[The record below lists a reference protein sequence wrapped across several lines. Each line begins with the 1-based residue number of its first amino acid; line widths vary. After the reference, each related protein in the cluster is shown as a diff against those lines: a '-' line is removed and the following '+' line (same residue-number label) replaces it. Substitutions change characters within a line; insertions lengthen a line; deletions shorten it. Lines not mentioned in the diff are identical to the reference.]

1 MKTLWILL
9 AYCMGGFFSVLF
21 GASDPDG
28 LVAAYDFA
36 DAQDGFVRDYGPNIN
51 PGILHSFSGN
61 HLDALVK
68 DKTGKTVF
76 KGDGTGNFVTVPDH
90 PALRE
95 SESFTVEMVCTI
107 HEFPKDSANAL
118 FAFESTR
125 ARLWIN
131 PDETIA
137 MDSTP
142 DGKPDYFS
150 SPKVK
155 VETGR
160 KLHIFAFICGDEMGI
175 TVNGKQHI
183 SNNYRGSLRRTPGD
197 ISIGGHPFRSNRYF
211 KGTIEMVQFYN
222 RRLTNEEMIKP
233 SAGHFRPAALPKS
246 AVFSP
251 DEAVAFTMMN
261 GISEPVRPVVDNDV
275 YSWTTP
281 EGTIRRKIVRKSLD
295 FRKRQLEQL
304 IKRQKFPA
312 VYTNKLKVYLD
323 NRFFSS
329 FDALYRQLHFHEK
342 QLFRYADRLHKMAE
356 REFDEKLLSGKDGG
370 LPPIMTELPPFGKPA
385 FRELVYDK
393 AKELYARN
401 FLIGLGSS
409 HPRIQDEEQLNFILS
424 RNGKVS
430 TIGPLVAN
438 STINK
443 WMAKHPERQET
454 GYSFS
459 DGVAAAGKSLELSVK
474 DPHANLYYDPYQ
486 YWQVRDENTKADVAP
501 RFGWTLDEKH
511 YTVTVKNPVAGH
523 RYAVYYFAR
532 HGTGLNLSL
541 PDPEQIQ
548 FYLADWE
555 KFCGQY
561 KNKLLF
567 HHMDAC
573 FHYFTGKRMKWW
585 EFWGYN
591 GCNANPTVQKA
602 FEEYSGIRFRP
613 AMLFASL
620 DGPAINYTPTPE
632 IRAWMKFNQ
641 KLVTDFMKKV
651 SDTAK
656 TNGIMY
662 QFYWGDKHLGF
673 EPDLDAFRETGIQSI
688 ARPLQDAVDVRSMTE
703 QNGKALTSG
712 RLEWLFAYMINRPD
726 SISKILDNWQRNR
739 RGELFRIR
747 DMHYFAEFAP
757 LFSYGDAATVDL
769 YMRLFKRINE
779 EFLLMYKYMHNQKV
793 FTHNLNVYV
802 INEWGKQY
810 SWRPW
815 KDPFLRHFT
824 DIPVNMK
831 WISLGEI
838 AEHGVPSD
846 AAVLLN
852 YGNSESAWVGTDS
865 WKDPRLAENIRSFVK
880 NGGGFLGVGVP
891 ACFQGKNQ
899 LSDVLGFEY
908 ISGDGGHTLNI
919 YTPYENAFLMKS
931 IPDTFSGEPF
941 RSDKNIR
948 PGENFRV
955 LASGD
960 GGKPIRPLIGE
971 NMFGKGYC
979 VYISF
984 QSQDSEYDDL
994 IKRAIFRAA
1003 GREKELFRLYS
1014 SNPAVQPYAYPD
1026 KNLFVLNNDTRKSQ
1040 KTVFQLDTR
1049 IYPKLGKKIR
1059 IFNLIDNRIVGTY
1072 SSEQLAHG
1080 IEYTIDG
1087 GTAEYFIMK

>member
-131 PDETIA
+131 PDGTIA

-233 SAGHFRPAALPKS
+233 SVGHFRPAALPKS

-261 GISEPVRPVVDNDV
+261 GISEPVRPIVDNDV

-304 IKRQKFPA
+304 IKREKFPA
-312 VYTNKLKVYLD
+312 VYTDKLKVCLD

-385 FRELVYDK
+385 FRELVYNK

-459 DGVAAAGKSLELSVK
+459 DGRRKKS
-474 DPHANLYYDPYQ
+474 
-486 YWQVRDENTKADVAP
+486 
-501 RFGWTLDEKH
+501 
-511 YTVTVKNPVAGH
+511 
-523 RYAVYYFAR
+523 
-532 HGTGLNLSL
+532 
-541 PDPEQIQ
+541 
-548 FYLADWE
+548 
-555 KFCGQY
+555 
-561 KNKLLF
+561 
-567 HHMDAC
+567 
-573 FHYFTGKRMKWW
+573 
-585 EFWGYN
+585 
-591 GCNANPTVQKA
+591 
-602 FEEYSGIRFRP
+602 
-613 AMLFASL
+613 
-620 DGPAINYTPTPE
+620 
-632 IRAWMKFNQ
+632 
-641 KLVTDFMKKV
+641 
-651 SDTAK
+651 
-656 TNGIMY
+656 
-662 QFYWGDKHLGF
+662 
-673 EPDLDAFRETGIQSI
+673 
-688 ARPLQDAVDVRSMTE
+688 
-703 QNGKALTSG
+703 
-712 RLEWLFAYMINRPD
+712 
-726 SISKILDNWQRNR
+726 
-739 RGELFRIR
+739 
-747 DMHYFAEFAP
+747 
-757 LFSYGDAATVDL
+757 
-769 YMRLFKRINE
+769 
-779 EFLLMYKYMHNQKV
+779 
-793 FTHNLNVYV
+793 
-802 INEWGKQY
+802 
-810 SWRPW
+810 
-815 KDPFLRHFT
+815 
-824 DIPVNMK
+824 
-831 WISLGEI
+831 
-838 AEHGVPSD
+838 
-846 AAVLLN
+846 
-852 YGNSESAWVGTDS
+852 
-865 WKDPRLAENIRSFVK
+865 
-880 NGGGFLGVGVP
+880 
-891 ACFQGKNQ
+891 
-899 LSDVLGFEY
+899 
-908 ISGDGGHTLNI
+908 
-919 YTPYENAFLMKS
+919 
-931 IPDTFSGEPF
+931 
-941 RSDKNIR
+941 
-948 PGENFRV
+948 
-955 LASGD
+955 
-960 GGKPIRPLIGE
+960 
-971 NMFGKGYC
+971 
-979 VYISF
+979 
-984 QSQDSEYDDL
+984 
-994 IKRAIFRAA
+994 
-1003 GREKELFRLYS
+1003 
-1014 SNPAVQPYAYPD
+1014 
-1026 KNLFVLNNDTRKSQ
+1026 
-1040 KTVFQLDTR
+1040 
-1049 IYPKLGKKIR
+1049 
-1059 IFNLIDNRIVGTY
+1059 
-1072 SSEQLAHG
+1072 
-1080 IEYTIDG
+1080 
-1087 GTAEYFIMK
+1087 